1 MMMKNI
7 KGSIVK
13 SLLDNDGVN
22 ITANIKQH
30 VGTLVPTLLQCSTC
44 GALDYDNRIHII
56 FNRKFY
62 NVLNREERRFCILH
76 EIGHYVSTDEGFS
89 RDIYSE
95 SIADSYAFK
104 HMGYETAIKAMQGIY
119 NKLNAKEAREEFKA
133 RMETQKQIQWCKQ
146 VIHSN
151 YI

>member
-13 SLLDNDGVN
+13 GLLDNDGVN

-30 VGTLVPTLLQCSTC
+30 VGTLVPTS
-44 GALDYDNRIHII
+44 LDYDNRIHII